1 MRRLSSKHLHVAL
14 AAGLLLA
21 TATVATTMIPRKAE
35 AARLVFDPW
44 NYKENI
50 LTAIRSLEE
59 IQNQVKQ
66 LTNEAQMLMKMDFNL
81 EQLGSSVAD
90 DLTGSMDEIKTLLDK
105 ANGLALSV
113 NETDAQ
119 LKELFPDDYAAALS
133 NDESLKQAKSRWT
146 ETLSAFKR
154 SMSLEAKVVENT
166 TEDGTVLADLLTKSS
181 TAVGNLQVQQAGNE
195 LVGLS
200 VKQQLQLQNM
210 IAADQRAQSLEK
222 ARNLATEEESR
233 LRFKSFMGDGTAY
246 TP

>member
-1 MRRLSSKHLHVAL
+1 MRALSSKHLHVAL
-14 AAGLLLA
+14 AASLLLA
-21 TATVATTMIPRKAE
+21 TGTVAVTMLPKQAQ

-66 LTNEAQMLMKMDFNL
+66 LTNEAQMLMKMDLNL
-81 EQLGSSVAD
+81 EQLGSSVSN
-90 DLTGSMDEIKTLLDK
+90 DLNGSMDEIKQLLDQ

-113 NETDAQ
+113 SETDAK

-166 TEDGTVLADLLTKSS
+166 TEDGTVLADLLSKSS

-210 IAADQRAQSLEK
+210 LAADQRAQSLEK
-222 ARNLATEEESR
+222 ARNLATQEESR